1 MRRSLVVR
9 LDGVIAHPVQVGVI
23 DGIRARVSPGIQAHS
38 SCQRAKGSGLWSRA
52 LGLTGMRSQWSSCFR
67 VEPFSDEVSEMPPEF
82 KVGALPEEEVLGTLA
97 VWKSAPEFFRVLAM
111 PAKLTDF
118 KAGVDDPLEV

>member
-1 MRRSLVVR
+1 MRS
-9 LDGVIAHPVQVGVI
+9 DGVIAQPVWVGII
-23 DGIRARVSPGIQAHS
+23 DGIRARVSPGIWVQS
-38 SCQRAKGSGLWSRA
+38 SCQRAKGSGLWNKT
-52 LGLTGMRSQWSSCFR
+52 LGLTGMRSHQSSHFR

-82 KVGALPEEEVLGTLA
+82 KVGALLEEEVLGALA

-118 KAGVDDPLEV
+118 EAGVDDPLEV